1 MTPEK
6 KYNEKKKAGIP
17 MLKKEELS
25 EMSNHDL
32 LCELVYAQQ
41 QTRLYIMVLC
51 AFCFIAAAAL
61 IIMLASV
68 SSSINSV
75 SENLNSFV
83 RPVEEVLE
91 KIGSLDVEAFN
102 QAVQSLANTLAKL
115 PFFGN

>member
-1 MTPEK
+1 MRPEK

-32 LCELVYAQQ
+32 LCELVYEQQ

-51 AFCFIAAAAL
+51 AFCFIAAVAL
-61 IIMLASV
+61 IVMLSSV
-68 SSSINSV
+68 STALNSV
-75 SENLNSFV
+75 NETLTGISKPMEDLI
-83 RPVEEVLE
+83 RT
-91 KIGSLDVEAFN
+91 IGSLDVEAFN
-102 QAVQSLANTLAKL
+102 EAVQSLANTLAKL